1 MLYHYSQA
9 KIKII
14 KLLRLSLIALFVI
27 SISANKAKSQ
37 KTSDFCTKTSNL
49 LYIIEKLHVNPPILN
64 EEFLKKSSEKLLFSI
79 DGQGII
85 LYKSDIDSLKMLLSS
100 STSFINRICNSNI
113 FLQKIYRI
121 RLIETDSIIKSTK
134 TLPLKW
140 KEGETIIVNDKF
152 IEKYPETLDQKK
164 QKIYQWYKFYFLK
177 QLEINGLL
185 LSSNDF
191 DKNQEL
197 RVIASNYLR
206 KSVKRRL
213 DNPKGLDSYLEEN
226 YLEAIATSCDP
237 HSDYF
242 TPSGRQQ
249 FNESLSTM
257 VEKFGFS
264 FKDNENET
272 VEISALTPGSSAWNC
287 NKLNIG
293 DVILKIK
300 YPNKA
305 SIDVSILD
313 SYELSELMDQNIE
326 KSVLITVKK
335 KSNEIEEVNLTKEL
349 IPSEEN
355 VINGFLLSDTIPFG
369 YITLPSFYT
378 DYKEL
383 NSSSCAND
391 VAKEIIKLKEENIQ
405 GLIIDLRNNGGG
417 SIDEAI
423 NLAGIFIDQGPLFF
437 EHYRNS
443 KPRLQKDVNRGAI
456 YTGPLVILINKNS
469 ASASELFSQILRS
482 YHRAII
488 VGTKSFGKAT
498 GQYML
503 PLDTSVNPMI
513 KRTYYN
519 INDGYVK
526 LTMEKLYDISG
537 KTYQKLGITPD
548 ISIPDIW
555 SKSIKGEDE
564 YENCLVN
571 DVISKNI
578 NLTIFPDSKIE
589 YCVDNSKARIAKS
602 PVFNSIIKLSD
613 TLAVVR
619 NNNTYP
625 IYPMGF
631 LKYNQQNKGLQKR
644 VENIAL
650 NRERDVLIKPSKYTL
665 EVMKYDVILEK
676 SIKQSIED
684 MQKDHLILETVQI
697 LNDYIKQ

>member
-1 MLYHYSQA
+1 MLYLYIQA
-9 KIKII
+9 KTKSI

-27 SISANKAKSQ
+27 STDEAKSQ

-49 LYIIEKLHVNPPILN
+49 LYIIEKLHVNPPIFN
-64 EEFLKKSSEKLLFSI
+64 KEFLKNSSEKLLYSI
-79 DGQGII
+79 DGQSII
-85 LYKSDIDSLKMLLSS
+85 LYKSDLDSLEMMLNS
-100 STSFINRICNSNI
+100 STSSLNAICNSNNY
-113 FLQKIYRI
+113 LQKIYRI
-121 RLIETDSIIKSTK
+121 RLLETDSIIKSTK
-134 TLPLKW
+134 TLQLKW
-140 KEGETIIVNDKF
+140 KDGETLVVNDNF
-152 IEKYPETLDQKK
+152 AEKYPETIDQKK
-164 QKIYQWYKFYFLK
+164 QKIEQWYKFYFLK
-177 QLEINGLL
+177 QLEIKGLL
-185 LSSNDF
+185 LTSNDL
-191 DKNQEL
+191 DKNPEL

-213 DNPKGLDSYLEEN
+213 DNPKGLNSYLEEN
-226 YLEAIATSCDP
+226 YLEAIASTCDP

-242 TPSGRQQ
+242 TPSDRQQ

-272 VEISALTPGSSAWNC
+272 IEISALAPGSSAWNC

-313 SYELSELMDQNIE
+313 SYELSELMEQNIE

-335 KSNEIEEVNLTKEL
+335 KSNEIEEVSLTKEL

-355 VINGFLLSDTIPFG
+355 VINGFLLSDSIPFG
-369 YITLPSFYT
+369 YISLPSFYT

-423 NLAGIFIDQGPLFF
+423 NLAGIFIDQGPLFY

-469 ASASELFSQILRS
+469 ASASELFSQILKS

-488 VGTKSFGKAT
+488 VGARSYGKAT

-503 PLDTSVNPMI
+503 PMDTSVNPLVQ
-513 KRTYYN
+513 RTYYKT
-519 INDGYVK
+519 NDGYVK

-548 ISIPDIW
+548 ISIPDLW

-564 YENCLVN
+564 YENSLVN
-571 DVISKNI
+571 DFISKNI
-578 NLTIFPDSKIE
+578 NLNLFPDSKIE
-589 YCVDNSKARIAKS
+589 YCVENSKLRIAKS
-602 PVFNSIIKLSD
+602 SGFNSIIKLSD
-613 TLAVVR
+613 SLAEAN

-631 LKYNQQNKGLQKR
+631 QKYNQQYKALQKS
-644 VENIAL
+644 VENITKF
-650 NRERDVLIKPSKYTL
+650 REGKIKIKASKYTL
-665 EVMKYDVILEK
+665 EVMKYDVFLEK
-676 SIKQSIED
+676 SIKQSMDD
-684 MQKDHLILETVQI
+684 MQKDHLIQETIQI
-697 LNDYIKQ
+697 LNDYIKH